1 MYLMVS
7 WHNHIFQYG
16 KYTKKI
22 YIKQIYNGIFF
33 QQEKILNKLLIEA
46 I

>member
-1 MYLMVS
+1 MVS
-7 WHNHIFQYG
+7 WHNHIFQSANIQ
-16 KYTKKI
+16 KF
-22 YIKQIYNGIFF
+22 YIKQIYNGNFF